1 MAIILSQHLHAA
13 LDRKRLKVA
22 YVEAAI
28 AAPDW
33 TLPDRRWSGVTV
45 SFKAIPEFGHHI
57 VRVAHRATEADVF
70 VITAYWD
77 RGARRP

>member
-1 MAIILSQHLHAA
+1 MAVILSNHLTRD
-13 LDRKRLKVA
+13 LDRKRLGVA
-22 YVEAAI
+22 YIEAAI

-33 TLPDRRWSGVTV
+33 TQPDRRWIGVTV
-45 SFKAIPEFGHHI
+45 SFKAIAAFGNRI
-57 VRVAHRATEADVF
+57 IRVAHRPAGADIF